1 MSAAARALALALV
14 SAGAA
19 VLAQQRLEPVAYPI
33 DGDTIQ
39 MQSGEVVRV
48 ENVDAPEMNCQC
60 PSECRRALAAFSLV
74 REAVGG
80 GVALS
85 RRVRRD
91 GRPAPDRYGRTIA
104 PVQLPDGRDLGEL
117 LISRG
122 LGRPY
127 HGERR
132 QSWCP

>member
-1 MSAAARALALALV
+1 MALRAAAVSAVAALAC
-14 SAGAA
+14 
-19 VLAQQRLEPVAYPI
+19 QQRLEPVAYPI
-33 DGDTIQ
+33 DGDTLQ

-48 ENVDAPEMNCQC
+48 ENVDAPEMHCEC
-60 PSECRRALAAFSLV
+60 PSECRRALAAFSIA
-74 REAVGG
+74 RDATAR
-80 GVALS
+80 GVLLF
-85 RRVRRD
+85 RRTTRD

-104 PVQLPDGRDLGEL
+104 LVQLPDGRDLGEL